1 MEQKSD
7 NLRLVNAILQDE
19 DEKNLEEEEIIHL
32 LLERKVSRNTEESAG
47 ALTLGERMAD
57 NIARFAGSWTF
68 ILTFIG
74 CLLLWIAVN
83 ILLAVRA
90 FDPFPFILLNL
101 VLSCV
106 AAIQAPVIMMSQN
119 RQEQKDRLRSLND
132 YRTNLKSEII
142 VEDLHQK
149 IDQLLDNQEQLLRRM
164 QAMESR
170 AQRDVPRDD

>member
-1 MEQKSD
+1 MMAEKPS
-7 NLRLVNAILQDE
+7 NLSLINAILE
-19 DEKNLEEEEIIHL
+19 DEEEKTLEEEEIIHL

-101 VLSCV
+101 VLSCI
-106 AAIQAPVIMMSQN
+106 AAVQAPLIMMSQN
-119 RQEQKDRLRSLND
+119 RQEAKDRARAEND
-132 YRTNLKSEII
+132 YRVNLKSELI
-142 VEDLHQK
+142 VDDLHLK
-149 IDQLLDNQEQLLRRM
+149 LDEILRR
-164 QAMESR
+164 QETLEAELKTLRDKES
-170 AQRDVPRDD
+170 